1 MRESNII
8 PIQNLAIG
16 LPTVA
21 IPLVFWYI
29 IDINLKEI
37 KTFALIL
44 EALCVVVFCLSFK
57 KNRIGKIA
65 LNTQLVLCSL
75 FLFFAFFEITG
86 RFFPNVFPY
95 QIRVFL
101 KSDAGQHDRQAMIQY
116 LDQSPWMKFKPN
128 VTVRLPG
135 FREPADRF
143 SYSWQTDDLGYKND
157 ANLLAKPI
165 TAVALGD
172 SFTEAMGCK
181 TENTWAT
188 LLGAKGFPTYSMG
201 VHGYAPSQMATT
213 YRNYGQDFTPKY
225 VFIGYTETI
234 FQREKLFLD
243 LTEKNKEELQK
254 NGLSAMANL
263 NLLLGRQEVRL
274 VTKSPVLATVMF
286 VMSQNDPLFLKK
298 ISNIS
303 FSNAEVNKDV
313 FLRYFND
320 LKYIDNNIPAIKLIE
335 NSPEWTKSMNSL
347 LTIKELADKKGA
359 KTILI
364 YFPSRHTIYYK
375 KIIGQSIPEEK
386 DYGAKEKKAI
396 HDFCATNGIVFVD
409 ISPSLESYVAALP
422 ITATVDELPYF
433 EFDMHMNPTGQHIIA
448 DTVAASLTPN

>member
-1 MRESNII
+1 MRGKNTRS
-8 PIQNLAIG
+8 IQNFAIG
-16 LPTVA
+16 LPTIA
-21 IPLVFWYI
+21 IPLLFWYI
-29 IDINLKEI
+29 IDINLKEV
-37 KTFALIL
+37 KSFALML
-44 EALCVVVFCLSFK
+44 EAACLALFCLSFK
-57 KNRIGKIA
+57 KNLIGKLA
-65 LNTQLVLCSL
+65 SNTELVLCSL

-101 KSDAGQHDRQAMIQY
+101 KSDTDQHDRQTMIQY
-116 LDQSPWMKFKPN
+116 LDRSPWMKFKPD

-143 SYSWQTDDLGYKND
+143 SYSWQTDSLGYKND
-157 ANLLAKPI
+157 TKLLDKPI
-165 TAVALGD
+165 KAVALGD
-172 SFTEAMGCK
+172 SFTEAMGCNI
-181 TENTWAT
+181 ENTWET

-201 VHGYAPSQMATT
+201 VHGYAPSQMAAT
-213 YRNYGQDFTPKY
+213 YQDYGQNFTPEY

-254 NGLSAMANL
+254 NGLSALANL

-286 VMSQNDPLFLKK
+286 AMSQNDPLFLKK

-320 LKYIDNNIPAIKLIE
+320 LKYIDNNTPSMKLIE
-335 NSPEWTKSMNSL
+335 NSPEWTTSMESIL
-347 LTIKELADKKGA
+347 AVKELADKKGA
-359 KTILI
+359 KTVLI

-375 KIIGQSIPEEK
+375 KILGQPIPEEK

-396 HDFCATNGIVFVD
+396 HDFCLSNGIVFID
-409 ISPSLESYVAALP
+409 ISPSLESYVASLP

-433 EFDMHMNPTGQHIIA
+433 EFDMHMSPTGQHIIA
-448 DTVAASLTPN
+448 DTIAAHLTPN